1 MLDSIVQ
8 SDRSAMV
15 FLNMGEYHGAFLD
28 SFFWMVS
35 DILVWLPVLL
45 LFLYVVVD
53 NKKKESVLV
62 IATVVVMFLLC
73 DQLSSSL
80 LKPTIARLRPSRDPY
95 VMDMLSYVREYRGG
109 QYGFPSSHAANS
121 FGFMMLS
128 SLLFRYRPY
137 TVVSVAWASLC
148 AYSRIYLGVHFPLD
162 ILCGIVMGLLLGYL
176 CYRLLVYLRKR
187 FPAFCY
193 DSVQDSSEY
202 TKGGFAVRDVRLVI
216 FTLFVVLLTII
227 SCSR

>member
-1 MLDSIVQ
+1 
-8 SDRSAMV
+8 MV
-15 FLNMGEYHGAFLD
+15 FLNMGEHHGAFLD

-35 DILVWLPVLL
+35 DIFVWLPVLL
-45 LFLYVVVD
+45 LFFYVVVN
-53 NKKKESVLV
+53 NKKKESVL
-62 IATVVVMFLLC
+62 ILLSVVVMFLLC

-80 LKPTIARLRPSRDPY
+80 LKPTVARLRPSRDPY

-109 QYGFPSSHAANS
+109 QFGFPSSHAANS

-137 TVVSVAWASLC
+137 TIVAAVWASLC

-162 ILCGIVMGLLLGYL
+162 ILCGMVMGVAIGFL
-176 CYRLLVYLRKR
+176 CYRLICYLRKK
-187 FPAFCY
+187 FPAFSCQFA
-193 DSVQDSSEY
+193 DGV
-202 TKGGFAVRDVRLVI
+202 TKRTSGGYAVRDVRLVI
-216 FTLFVVLLTII
+216 FTLFVVFLTII